1 MSKVYVV
8 TGFFR
13 AVNVNNERVRTLTS
27 LTKTLKVFDT
37 AAKAVE
43 YITYEN
49 PLKLMQN
56 FPMYNENWEGNWV
69 VDSTDI
75 SEDQLTVW
83 HRLVS
88 KTGKP
93 KHWLVIL
100 EIHEMEVE

>member
-13 AVNVNNERVRTLTS
+13 AVNNAPAIVLTTQ
-27 LTKTLKVFDT
+27 TKVLKAFDMV
-37 AAKAVE
+37 AKAVE

-56 FPMYNENWEGNWV
+56 FPTYNENWEGNWV

-88 KTGKP
+88 KTGAA

>member
-13 AVNVNNERVRTLTS
+13 AVNNETSKVMTTLS
-27 LTKTLKVFDT
+27 KPLKAFDT
-37 AAKAVE
+37 IAKAVE

-49 PLKLMQN
+49 PLKLMYN
-56 FPMYNENWEGNWV
+56 FPMYNEKWEEDWDI
-69 VDSTDI
+69 DSTDI
-75 SEDQLTVW
+75 PEDQLAAW
-83 HRLVS
+83 HRLKS
-88 KTGKP
+88 KTGAS

>member
-13 AVNVNNERVRTLTS
+13 AINNETSKVMTTLS
-27 LTKTLKVFDT
+27 KTLKVFDT

-43 YITYEN
+43 YITYGN
-49 PLKLMQN
+49 PLKLMHN
-56 FPMYNENWEGNWV
+56 FPMYNEKWEENWAVE
-69 VDSTDI
+69 STDI

-83 HRLVS
+83 HRLNS
-88 KTGKP
+88 KTGAN

>member
-1 MSKVYVV
+1 MTKVYVV

-13 AVNVNNERVRTLTS
+13 AINSSTGKVLTS
-27 LTKTLKVFDT
+27 LTKPLKVFET

-49 PLKLMQN
+49 PLKLMSN
-56 FPMYNENWEGNWV
+56 FPMYNENWEGNWAI
-69 VDSTDI
+69 DSTDI

-88 KTGKP
+88 KTGAP